1 MHKEGVF
8 VTVGPPFWV
17 LDDGG
22 LLGVAGR
29 ILHSTDESLWPTTNE
44 LVMLASLIYS

>member
-8 VTVGPPFWV
+8 VTVGPPFWF
-17 LDDGG
+17 LDDGA

-29 ILHSTDESLWPTTNE
+29 ILHSSDESFRPTINE
-44 LVMLASLIYS
+44 LGMLASLIYS